1 MFVRGCQVSVLEST
15 VCPYLARANELACL
29 GLGLTGSNP
38 IVGAVLVDSHGV
50 IVGEGHHK
58 GGAHAEVVAIE
69 SAGELA
75 RGTCL
80 YLTLEPCTHQGK
92 TGPCTEAIIAAG
104 ISKVVFAVSDP
115 NPRASGGA
123 QKLIEAG
130 IETLQIPEAS
140 EISFANRAWLH
151 KMKTG
156 RPYFI
161 WKVASTLDARTSA
174 VDGSSKWITGAQSRE
189 EVSKMRA
196 QSDAILI
203 GTATAISDNPTLV
216 PRSDISDRPTN
227 PVRIV
232 MGIRNIPDEFHL
244 NDDKAETIYLR
255 THNFDDL
262 VKLCQSRDFTQVLIE
277 SGGVLGTEML
287 KIGLIDELVIFQAPS
302 LLGSGQ
308 SFIGDLDS
316 HTISEKIDLKLQKVE
331 QFGNDLKIT
340 LTRERQG

>member
-1 MFVRGCQVSVLEST
+1 MSVLESA
-15 VCPYLARANELACL
+15 VSPYLARANELACL

-50 IVGEGHHK
+50 IVGEGHHE
-58 GGAHAEVVAIE
+58 GGAHAEVVAIA

-75 RGTCL
+75 RGTSL
-80 YLTLEPCTHQGK
+80 YLTLEPCSHQGK

-104 ISKVVFAVSDP
+104 ISKVVFGVKDP

-130 IETLQIPEAS
+130 IETLQIQEAT

-151 KMKTG
+151 KMKMG

-161 WKVASTLDARTSA
+161 WKVASTLDGRTSA
-174 VDGSSKWITGAQSRE
+174 VDGSSKWITGAQSRN
-189 EVSKMRA
+189 EVSKMRS

-203 GTATAISDNPTLV
+203 GTATALNDNPNLV
-216 PRSDISDRPTN
+216 PSGDVTDCRTN

-232 MGIRNIPDEFHL
+232 MGIRNLPNEFNL
-244 NDDKAETIYLR
+244 NDDKAETIYLHS
-255 THNFDDL
+255 HNFDDL
-262 VKLCQSRDFTQVLIE
+262 LKLCKVRDFTQVLIE

-308 SFIGDLDS
+308 SFIGNLELQN
-316 HTISEKIDLKLQKVE
+316 IREKIDLKLQKVE
-331 QFGNDLKIT
+331 QFGEDLKIT
-340 LTRERQG
+340 LIRERQS